1 MKPKVRET
9 PSAYREGQEPGPRFL
24 TQGDVVLL
32 HTDVITRLGGKPGVI
47 DAGSLAMA
55 VKQPRRRVLGQ
66 LVHSTLIE
74 QAGAYVFHL
83 ITARPFHD
91 GNKRTGLF
99 SAFFFLHDN
108 GATVIGDS
116 DAWQDLTTA
125 VAAGQLT
132 LPALTAKLA
141 HFVRYGE

>member
-1 MKPKVRET
+1 MKPRVRET
-9 PSAYREGQEPGPRFL
+9 PSAYREGHEPGPRFL

-32 HTDVITRLGGKPGVI
+32 HADVITRLGGTSGVI
-47 DAGSLAMA
+47 DAGALAMA

-66 LVHSTLIE
+66 LIHATLLE
-74 QAGAYVFHL
+74 QAGAYIFHL
-83 ITARPFHD
+83 IRARPFHD

-108 GATVIGDS
+108 GASVVGETD
-116 DAWQDLTTA
+116 DWYDLTAA
-125 VAAGQLT
+125 VAKGQLT